1 MTKTEFLA
9 LLEQRLMVLNDD
21 ERADLL
27 SEYEQ
32 HIEMKVASGL
42 SEEDAIADF
51 GDPEELIKE
60 LLDAYHLNTNYQ
72 PSGSASTTRITYYV
86 KSFAHFISSMFDTL
100 FHYSIRD
107 LFKLFLQACFLLIFL
122 GAIALGGS
130 LVHSMMWSTIGQLWL
145 GRILIDIIEVL
156 AWIIYMAL
164 VIYMI
169 IFFIKR
175 YILVDY
181 EPLEPPVVHRYAKEP
196 AFHMDELH
204 LDEQINHA
212 IHNGKV
218 HVYNLSE
225 QTGEAISN
233 MKQKAV
239 ESREHRAAEKAAR
252 PPKAPRE
259 PRERKQVPF
268 PDISLG
274 ALCTKIVVWC
284 CKFIAFFFLV
294 GAGLCALALLACS
307 AAMLVFVITGYQ
319 IVGPFLAVL
328 GCTLL
333 SLVVTGMLM
342 QFVFGIGGAK
352 V

>member
-1 MTKTEFLA
+1 MMTKVDFLA
-9 LLEQRLMVLNDD
+9 LLEQRLIMLNDE

-32 HIEMKVASGL
+32 HIDMKVASGL
-42 SEEDAIADF
+42 SEEEAIADF

-72 PSGSASTTRITYYV
+72 PLGSASTTRITYYV

-107 LFKLFLQACFLLIFL
+107 LFKLFLQACFLLAFL
-122 GAIALGGS
+122 GSIWFGGVV
-130 LVHSMMWSTIGQLWL
+130 VHSVLWGIIGQIWL
-145 GRILIDIIEVL
+145 GRVFLDIIGFF
-156 AWIIYMAL
+156 AMIIYIAL
-164 VIYMI
+164 VVYML

-181 EPLEPPVVHRYAKEP
+181 IPLEPTVANNYTKEP
-196 AFHMDELH
+196 AFHVEDLH
-204 LDEQINHA
+204 LEEQL
-212 IHNGKV
+212 HNAVSGAKTTIAGAA
-218 HVYNLSE
+218 E
-225 QTGEAISN
+225 QTNETFTR

-239 ESREHRAAEKAAR
+239 KNKAQRAANKVAR
-252 PPKAPRE
+252 PPKE
-259 PRERKQVPF
+259 PRERKSVSF
-268 PDISLG
+268 PNISLG
-274 ALCTKIVVWC
+274 AFCMKIIVWC

-294 GAGLCALALLACS
+294 GAGLCALALLASS

-319 IVGPFLAVL
+319 IIGPFLVVL

-333 SLVVTGMLM
+333 SLVVTGILM

-352 V
+352 A

>member
-169 IFFIKR
+169 IFFVI
-175 YILVDY
+175 I
-181 EPLEPPVVHRYAKEP
+181 
-196 AFHMDELH
+196 
-204 LDEQINHA
+204 IN
-212 IHNGKV
+212 
-218 HVYNLSE
+218 
-225 QTGEAISN
+225 
-233 MKQKAV
+233 
-239 ESREHRAAEKAAR
+239 
-252 PPKAPRE
+252 
-259 PRERKQVPF
+259 F
-268 PDISLG
+268 
-274 ALCTKIVVWC
+274 
-284 CKFIAFFFLV
+284 
-294 GAGLCALALLACS
+294 
-307 AAMLVFVITGYQ
+307 
-319 IVGPFLAVL
+319 
-328 GCTLL
+328 
-333 SLVVTGMLM
+333 
-342 QFVFGIGGAK
+342 
-352 V
+352 

>member
-1 MTKTEFLA
+1 MMTKIDFLA
-9 LLEQRLMVLNDD
+9 LLEQRLIMLNDE

-42 SEEDAIADF
+42 SEEEAIADF

-107 LFKLFLQACFLLIFL
+107 LFKLFFQACFLLVFL

-145 GRILIDIIEVL
+145 GRIFIDIIDVF
-156 AWIIYMAL
+156 AWIIYIAL
-164 VIYMI
+164 VLYMI

-175 YILVDY
+175 YIMVDY
-181 EPLEPPVVHRYAKEP
+181 EPLEPPVVHSYAKES
-196 AFHMDELH
+196 AFHMEDLH
-204 LDEQINHA
+204 LDEHLDNA
-212 IHNGKV
+212 KTYVSNAA
-218 HVYNLSE
+218 E
-225 QTGEAISN
+225 QTGDAFTR
-233 MKQKAV
+233 MKQKTA
-239 ESREHRAAEKAAR
+239 ESREQHAAEKAAR
-252 PPKAPRE
+252 LPKTPKVPRE
-259 PRERKQVPF
+259 PKERKSVPF

-284 CKFIAFFFLV
+284 CKFIAFFFLI
-294 GAGLCALALLACS
+294 GAGLCALAMLAGS
-307 AAMLVFVITGYQ
+307 AAMLVFVIAGYQ
-319 IVGPFLAVL
+319 IIGPFLVVL

-333 SLVVTGMLM
+333 SLVATGMLM
-342 QFVFGIGGAK
+342 QFVFGIGGAN